1 MGTKKL
7 YRSGHGNLRL
17 QSRPVPTQRK
27 ALLALIFG
35 VLVISSSAIM
45 TDLADAPGSVVSFYR
60 MGIGTLV
67 LAIPFAS
74 RWRRSAALSTRG
86 LWLAVLAGVFFGL
99 DLAAW
104 ATGITHAGATIPT
117 LLGNMAPV
125 WVGLG
130 AWLIFKEKLKPG
142 FWLGLA
148 VALAGMIAVLQ
159 LDFGGAMQVN
169 AGALFGVVSAFFYG
183 AYMLVTQKGR
193 DHLDALSFFWVA
205 ALSSTITLAVLILV
219 LQDPLTGYST
229 FTYLN
234 FIGLGVVVQG
244 IAWLAI
250 NYAQGYLPA
259 SLVSPTLLIQ
269 PVLTAFLAGPLLGET
284 FSLQQWLGGAAVLLG
299 IIIVYRSR
307 VVRTAVA
314 ESL

>member
-1 MGTKKL
+1 M
-7 YRSGHGNLRL
+7 
-17 QSRPVPTQRK
+17 PAQRK

-35 VLVISSSAIM
+35 VLVISSSAIL

-60 MGIGTLV
+60 MAIGTVV
-67 LAIPFAS
+67 LAIPFAA
-74 RWRRSAALSTRG
+74 RWRKSPTLSSRG
-86 LWLAVLAGVFFGL
+86 VWIAVIAGVFFGL

-148 VALAGMIAVLQ
+148 VAIAGMVAVLQ
-159 LDFGGAMQVN
+159 LDFSGGEMQVN
-169 AGALFGVVSAFFYG
+169 SGALFGVLSAFFYG
-183 AYMLVTQKGR
+183 AYMLITQKGR
-193 DHLDALSFFWVA
+193 DHLDAISFFWIA
-205 ALSSTITLAVLILV
+205 SLSSTITLVVLIFV
-219 LQDPLTGYST
+219 LGDPLTGYSS
-229 FTYLN
+229 FTYWN

-269 PVLTAFLAGPLLGET
+269 PVLTAFLAGPLLSEV
-284 FSLQQWLGGAAVLLG
+284 FSTQQWLGGAAVLLG

-307 VVRTAVA
+307 MVRTAVA